1 MTQADT
7 LTQSP
12 SPPAGVG
19 TVLREWRGRRRMSQL
34 DLALDAEISAR
45 HLSFVESGRS
55 SPSRDLLLRLAERLS
70 MPLRAQNRLLLSAG
84 YAPVHPE
91 AAFDAPEL
99 TEIRQTVETILTG
112 HMPFPAIAVD
122 GQWTLL
128 QANAAATALFE
139 GIDPIVLAPP
149 LNVLR
154 LSLHPQGLAPRIANL
169 GEWRHHVLERLRVQM
184 EGSGDPFLAELY
196 AELCAYPAPPAP
208 GENRA
213 HPLIAVPLELRM
225 PGSDRVLRFI
235 STTTVFSTATSVTL
249 SELALECFYPADAE
263 TRAALMKSQ
272 ERSAS

>member
-1 MTQADT
+1 MTQADI
-7 LTQSP
+7 LTRSSSP
-12 SPPAGVG
+12 QADVG
-19 TVLREWRGRRRMSQL
+19 TVLREWRSRRRMSQL

-84 YAPVHPE
+84 YAPVHAE

-99 TEIRQTVETILTG
+99 AEIRQTVETILTN

-122 GQWTLL
+122 GRWTLL
-128 QANAAATALFE
+128 QANAAAMALFE
-139 GIDPIVLAPP
+139 GIDPAMLVPP

-154 LSLHPQGLAPRIANL
+154 LSLHPQGLAPRMANL

-184 EGSGDPFLAELY
+184 EGSGDPFLTELHAEIS
-196 AELCAYPAPPAP
+196 AYPAAPAP
-208 GENRA
+208 KENRT
-213 HPLIAVPLELRM
+213 HPLLAVPLELRM

-235 STTTVFSTATSVTL
+235 STTAVFSTATSVTL

-263 TRAALMKSQ
+263 TRVALMQSQ
-272 ERSAS
+272 ERSSP